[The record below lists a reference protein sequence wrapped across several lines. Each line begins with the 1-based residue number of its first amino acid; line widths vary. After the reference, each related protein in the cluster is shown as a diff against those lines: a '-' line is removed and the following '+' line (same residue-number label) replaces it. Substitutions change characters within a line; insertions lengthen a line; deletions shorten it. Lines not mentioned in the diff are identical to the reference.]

1 MANVQ
6 YYDVIIKPVITE
18 QSMNAMAQKTYTFY
32 VHTDANKSMI
42 KEAVE
47 KMFDGVKVA
56 SVNTLNLDGNKKRRG
71 YKFGVTP
78 NKKKAIVKLTAD
90 SKDIELFENL

>member
-1 MANVQ
+1 
-6 YYDVIIKPVITE
+6 
-18 QSMNAMAQKTYTFY
+18 MNAMAQKTYTFY

-56 SVNTLNLDGNKKRRG
+56 SVNTLNLDGKKKRRG

-78 NKKKAIVKLTAD
+78 NRKKAIVKLTAD

>member
-1 MANVQ
+1 
-6 YYDVIIKPVITE
+6 
-18 QSMNAMAQKTYTFY
+18 MNAMAQKTYTFY

-56 SVNTLNLDGNKKRRG
+56 SVNTLNLDGKKKRRG